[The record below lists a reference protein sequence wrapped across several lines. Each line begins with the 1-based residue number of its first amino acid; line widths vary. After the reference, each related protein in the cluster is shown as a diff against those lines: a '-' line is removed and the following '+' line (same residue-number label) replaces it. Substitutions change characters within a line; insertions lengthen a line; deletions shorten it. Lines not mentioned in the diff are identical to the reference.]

1 MDPELKQK
9 RRMLVGTAAVV
20 ITTLLVF
27 YFLGTVLLTLGLSLV
42 AAYVLLPVAR
52 LMERAM
58 PWRKG
63 RPGLSRGIAVAVI
76 FVAVLGILA
85 GLLALVIPPTVEQ
98 GQRFAEE
105 FPAFFHSARLTVESW
120 LARYTEQIPPDMR
133 AQIEESLAGAGGTV
147 TDAAWNVV
155 SQTVRVVSGSFAF
168 ILGLAT
174 APVLIF
180 YLMKDS
186 SAIRESLYLPFPSGL
201 RPYLQDALDI
211 ADRTMGA
218 YIRGQLT
225 LGIVVGTVVTIG
237 LLLIGVPF
245 SYILGIVAGLT
256 ELVPIIGPWIGG
268 AAGVLV
274 TLATEPD
281 KLPWVIL
288 LYLGVQLVENVI
300 LVPRIQGDSL
310 RMHPVAVIMVIVIAS
325 NYFGLWGVILGPPV
339 VAMLKDL
346 AVYVVREW
354 NRPPDSS
361 LAVDGAETQ
370 GVEAE
375 AAEAKENG
383 DDEDR

>member
-288 LYLGVQLVENVI
+288 LYLAVQLVENVI

-370 GVEAE
+370 GVGSE

>member
-1 MDPELKQK
+1 M
-9 RRMLVGTAAVV
+9 
-20 ITTLLVF
+20 
-27 YFLGTVLLTLGLSLV
+27 
-42 AAYVLLPVAR
+42 
-52 LMERAM
+52 
-58 PWRKG
+58 
-63 RPGLSRGIAVAVI
+63 
-76 FVAVLGILA
+76 
-85 GLLALVIPPTVEQ
+85 
-98 GQRFAEE
+98 
-105 FPAFFHSARLTVESW
+105 TVESW

-201 RPYLQDALDI
+201 RPYLRDALDI

-310 RMHPVAVIMVIVIAS
+310 RMHPVVVIMVIVIAS

-346 AVYVVREW
+346 AAYVVREW

-370 GVEAE
+370 GGGAE